1 MDKVWE
7 ELYTEAC
14 RLQGEK
20 KLSRYMRVGSVAAAL
35 ITTNGIYP
43 NGVNAIMIIMA
54 VNSAVKT
61 SS

>member
-35 ITTNGIYP
+35 ILMEMYIRDS
-43 NGVNAIMIIMA
+43 VLLIR
-54 VNSAVKT
+54 VQ
-61 SS
+61 

>member
-7 ELYTEAC
+7 ELYTEVC

-35 ITTNGIYP
+35 ITTNGTVYS
-43 NGVNAIMIIMA
+43 GL
-54 VNSAVKT
+54 SRRGG
-61 SS
+61 